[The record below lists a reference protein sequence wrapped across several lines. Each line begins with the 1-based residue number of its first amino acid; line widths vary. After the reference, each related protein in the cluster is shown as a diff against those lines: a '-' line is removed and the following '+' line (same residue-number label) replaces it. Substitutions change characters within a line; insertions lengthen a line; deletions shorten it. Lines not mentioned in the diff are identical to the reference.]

1 MQSVLHLCPC
11 TVSYFCVPWGCSETQ
26 KFGHVTFFWNG
37 NRSGK
42 LDETLETYYE
52 VPSDRVP
59 FNQLPKMKAKEI
71 GDAGRDALVSG
82 KYDYVRLNFAN
93 GDMVGHTGVF
103 PAVLEACEAV
113 DLGIK
118 VRDTARRLTA
128 WSRMRVFG
136 CDGSLRSSGPG
147 H

>member
-1 MQSVLHLCPC
+1 M
-11 TVSYFCVPWGCSETQ
+11 
-26 KFGHVTFFWNG
+26 TFFWNG

-42 LDETLETYYE
+42 LDDNLETYYE

-118 VRDTARRLTA
+118 VRGASCQAVTASGTPCCSQGGGVAELARAMPRRT
-128 WSRMRVFG
+128 WWCQVR
-136 CDGSLRSSGPG
+136 
-147 H
+147 